1 MVKIEYTIQ
10 NCVASG
16 SVETSRIDL
25 YALADRLAEK
35 PEYFVSYEPEK
46 FPGLVLKIPK
56 PKVSSLIFASGKM
69 VITGAKS
76 ADMLHV
82 AADEIVLLKFSK
94 LLEQRLLGNHQLL
107 FRIS

>member
-1 MVKIEYTIQ
+1 MVKIEYEIQ

-46 FPGLVLKIPK
+46 FPGL
-56 PKVSSLIFASGKM
+56 
-69 VITGAKS
+69 
-76 ADMLHV
+76 
-82 AADEIVLLKFSK
+82 
-94 LLEQRLLGNHQLL
+94 
-107 FRIS
+107 